1 MSAPRAWRCSASAI
15 LLFVVSTLGPV
26 FGFVASAPKLNN
38 VAHLRSPANRP
49 APTATALLPGGA
61 AEAAGQSSLG
71 VSRSVQVVGNEAAA
85 AATAAGQL
93 VLAGG
98 VLDDLDPPKLGLFA
112 LAGLGVAAAG
122 FSTAVYWRMQYV
134 VAALLTNRV
143 PVIQGGAEVLELS
156 AKDTKTLYYM
166 PTGGVRRLTL
176 STVKDLESEIVN
188 GAAIQAKIPT
198 ALVRKQEGSKISC
211 TSGTMDCVV
220 SVYGFSSGV
229 AAGSGK
235 SGGGGSPATLKG
247 LASEVARVLKPGGT
261 VLFVEKGE
269 AKELVDELREAL
281 GKVEVNM
288 VTNLVDPYCVAMATK
303 TKVAEEEVG
312 AAFGEMKK
320 EKPKAAQADETAGR
334 NRRERRQRKKAAAA
348 ANSGRS

>member
-1 MSAPRAWRCSASAI
+1 MLPAGASEV
-15 LLFVVSTLGPV
+15 LE
-26 FGFVASAPKLNN
+26 
-38 VAHLRSPANRP
+38 RSPVEVSR
-49 APTATALLPGGA
+49 A
-61 AEAAGQSSLG
+61 AEFAGN
-71 VSRSVQVVGNEAAA
+71 RAAA
-85 AATAAGQL
+85 AATAAGHL

-98 VLDDLDPPKLGLFA
+98 ILDDMDPAKLGLFA
-112 LAGLGVAAAG
+112 FAGVGVAAAG

-198 ALVRKQEGSKISC
+198 ALVRKQEGSKINC

-235 SGGGGSPATLKG
+235 DGGGGSPATVKG

-281 GKVEVNM
+281 GTVEVNM

-303 TKVAEEEVG
+303 TKVTEEEELG
-312 AAFGEMKK
+312 TAFGEKK
-320 EKPKAAQADETAGR
+320 GKPRAAAGEAEGR

-348 ANSGRS
+348 NSSRA